1 MSEEKKKKLSEE
13 AEKFF
18 DFLDVPAVQGKIQ
31 EYIKDAEQYEP
42 FKEAVD
48 NGEIAFIFAFG
59 QSGWSCFGSED
70 GIKHRIFNIILNA
83 LRSKVISEEE
93 MVNMVAFI
101 CASMRK
107 IKKEKED
114 GKEEE

>member
-1 MSEEKKKKLSEE
+1 MSEEKKLSEE

-18 DFLDVPAVQGKIQ
+18 DFLDGPAVQEKIQ

-42 FKEAVD
+42 FKEAV
-48 NGEIAFIFAFG
+48 NKGEIAFVFAFG
-59 QSGWSCFGSED
+59 QSGWSCFGSDE
-70 GIKHRIFNIILNA
+70 GVKHRIFNIILNA
-83 LRSKVISEEE
+83 LRDKVVSEKE
-93 MVNMVAFI
+93 MVHMVSFA
-101 CASMRK
+101 CAYLGK